1 MTLTLDHLVVA
12 ARSLAEGQAW
22 CEARFGLRPEAGGQ
36 HLFMGTHNRVFS
48 IASEAFPR
56 AYLEI
61 IAIDPMLAPPG
72 RTRWFDL
79 DDAALQR
86 TLMHGPQLVAW
97 VARCDDIAAAPA
109 APDIAAAL
117 AAPDIAAALAALR
130 AGGIDCGELL
140 QAERAT
146 PGGVLRWQISVRTDG
161 RRLLA
166 GAAPVLI
173 EWGDGHPTDAM
184 GAAGV
189 ALLTLRL
196 SGWPKALAALLP
208 DTIVGDEAAG
218 APSLVAV
225 LSGPCGAVTLQS
237 PA

>member
-1 MTLTLDHLVVA
+1 MTLALDHLVVA
-12 ARSLAEGQAW
+12 ARSLAEGLAW

-61 IAIDPMLAPPG
+61 IAIDPALPPPG

-97 VARCDDIAAAPA
+97 VARCDDIAAA
-109 APDIAAAL
+109 
-117 AAPDIAAALAALR
+117 LAALR

-146 PGGVLRWQISVRTDG
+146 PGGVLRWQISVRADG

-166 GAAPVLI
+166 GAAPALI
-173 EWGDGHPTDAM
+173 EWGEGHPTDAM

-237 PA
+237 AA